1 MPESVAWLASRRRLA
16 EDRVISERTGVEIP
30 EAVPTGAGEIVP
42 VTEGRAGFAGLFSG
56 TYIFPT
62 ILLGLM
68 SATALMLVYSLNT
81 WLPEL
86 MLRAGFNAKGSLS
99 FLLVLNGGAV
109 LGAVAGPRVGDPVR
123 AQPVGA
129 PCFSVGG
136 GSILLLTLR

>member
-1 MPESVAWLASRRRLA
+1 MAINAAALAATTFGWVRFVDGLGVGALVAATGDFA
-16 EDRVISERTGVEIP
+16 EARPTSERTGVEIP
-30 EAVPTGAGEIVP
+30 EAVPAAAGEIVP

-86 MLRAGFNAKGSLS
+86 MLRVGFNAK
-99 FLLVLNGGAV
+99 
-109 LGAVAGPRVGDPVR
+109 
-123 AQPVGA
+123 
-129 PCFSVGG
+129 
-136 GSILLLTLR
+136 

>member
-1 MPESVAWLASRRRLA
+1 
-16 EDRVISERTGVEIP
+16 
-30 EAVPTGAGEIVP
+30 

-99 FLLVLNGGAV
+99 FLLVLNGGSL
-109 LGAVAGPRVGDPVR
+109 LGALAASRAADRFGPKPVVACSSRSVR
-123 AQPVGA
+123 WLSHCSRSASRWRGCSPSSRSSAWA
-129 PCFSVGG
+129 PAA
-136 GSILLLTLR
+136 RRR